1 MHFFLE
7 GTGSR
12 SRGVKAAG
20 PDRPVGAMLSDE
32 ATLLTDLPDC
42 VLGRILAALDGASL
56 SRAGGT
62 CRGLASIDSSQAWER
77 LCEQAGA
84 PNSGAAPAERYRKH
98 AATLCR
104 ECRRPTPYVFA
115 PLRVRLCER
124 CERSNP
130 HKFALA
136 TRAMLLGDAR
146 FRLLLGRRPIDSL
159 LANVPSHRC
168 NGFIFYVRPVAAA
181 AAQSGL
187 EVEAAKEGE
196 EAEAGE
202 RAAAAEPPSEIGVC
216 PSEEEQDEAVGVE
229 AAAAAWDAAG
239 EEHSR
244 LRSAK
249 NAARAARRLEQ
260 KEHRRKVKQEARAKR
275 HGGGEPAAGSATAV
289 APWGG
294 ARRGDRPKRAH
305 PKMAPKSAHVLSR
318 GDDELLAEV
327 RLLEETFG
335 DALAGLSGLTLA
347 SS

>member
-1 MHFFLE
+1 
-7 GTGSR
+7 
-12 SRGVKAAG
+12 
-20 PDRPVGAMLSDE
+20 MLSDE

-146 FRLLLGRRPIDSL
+146 FRLLLGRR
-159 LANVPSHRC
+159 
-168 NGFIFYVRPVAAA
+168 
-181 AAQSGL
+181 
-187 EVEAAKEGE
+187 
-196 EAEAGE
+196 
-202 RAAAAEPPSEIGVC
+202 
-216 PSEEEQDEAVGVE
+216 
-229 AAAAAWDAAG
+229 
-239 EEHSR
+239 
-244 LRSAK
+244 
-249 NAARAARRLEQ
+249 
-260 KEHRRKVKQEARAKR
+260 
-275 HGGGEPAAGSATAV
+275 
-289 APWGG
+289 
-294 ARRGDRPKRAH
+294 
-305 PKMAPKSAHVLSR
+305 
-318 GDDELLAEV
+318 
-327 RLLEETFG
+327 
-335 DALAGLSGLTLA
+335 
-347 SS
+347 